1 MSWLEDLGTL
11 WFVLSSS
18 MHFASMNIK
27 CNFCVCRSAAM
38 EQHRL
43 TCSEEGRYVGKCAS
57 NKNSAYLLLFWA
69 IFDHFWVF
77 FGNWESLY
85 SHLKISRIQPDAPF
99 ESMIYVVF
107 RGRNGIESHLR
118 TERARIQHEVSATG
132 LYTSITLGRDL
143 ASAYKT
149 VLRV

>member
-1 MSWLEDLGTL
+1 M
-11 WFVLSSS
+11 
-18 MHFASMNIK
+18 
-27 CNFCVCRSAAM
+27 FC
-38 EQHRL
+38 
-43 TCSEEGRYVGKCAS
+43 
-57 NKNSAYLLLFWA
+57 
-69 IFDHFWVF
+69 
-77 FGNWESLY
+77 
-85 SHLKISRIQPDAPF
+85 
-99 ESMIYVVF
+99 VVF